1 MRGYKTIYLVAA
13 LCLGFAAAFR
23 SATYLI
29 LGKFI
34 DALIAKE
41 LASYYIPLI
50 AISFF
55 LLAALQGVYTSVSK
69 RVAAKTW

>member
-34 DALIAKE
+34 DVDRPTCTDMYDKTCRPME
-41 LASYYIPLI
+41 LLEEENG
-50 AISFF
+50 
-55 LLAALQGVYTSVSK
+55 AAG
-69 RVAAKTW
+69 